1 MPLHKYTGV
10 LSGVLWLELDCQDVL
25 SEPVP
30 VVLCPN
36 MDVVDEL
43 NELEDDLEA
52 GRWAHVPQHISRAV
66 SHQQGCSVR
75 T

>member
-1 MPLHKYTGV
+1 MEVPLHKCTEVG
-10 LSGVLWLELDCQDVL
+10 LSGVLWLELDCDDVL

-36 MDVVDEL
+36 VDVVDEL

-52 GRWAHVPQHISRAV
+52 GR
-66 SHQQGCSVR
+66 
-75 T
+75 